1 MKSFK
6 ERMDAIEWN
15 INYHEGKL
23 AEYREEKEYLNQI
36 IEFKNERTD
45 DKTI

>member
-15 INYHEGKL
+15 INYHKGKL
-23 AEYREEKEYLNQI
+23 EEYKEEKEYLNQI

-45 DKTI
+45 DKTK